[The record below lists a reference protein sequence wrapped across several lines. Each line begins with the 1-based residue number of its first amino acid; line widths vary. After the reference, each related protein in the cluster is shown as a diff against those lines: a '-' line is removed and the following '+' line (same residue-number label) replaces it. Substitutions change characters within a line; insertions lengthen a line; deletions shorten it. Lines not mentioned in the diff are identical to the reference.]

1 MKRDKE
7 LNALKEMELFR
18 KAIEMGA
25 SDLHLSAGSSPI
37 IRLNGKLHHLDY
49 AALLPEDVHEIISLI
64 TTNYQKSM
72 FYSETPVDLDFTLEV
87 PDLARF
93 RVNIFKQL
101 NGESI
106 AMRVLPSEIRTVEDL
121 FLPNIVN
128 DLARLRNG
136 LILVTGK
143 TGSGKS
149 TTLATMLELVNK
161 EYYKHII
168 TI

>member
-1 MKRDKE
+1 MKRDKG
-7 LNALKEMELFR
+7 LNALTEMELFR

-25 SDLHLSAGSSPI
+25 SDIHLSAGSVPI

-49 AALLPEDVHEIISLI
+49 APLLPEDVHEIISII
-64 TTNYQKSM
+64 THNYQKSM
-72 FYSETPVDLDFTLEV
+72 FYGEKPIDLDFTIDV
-87 PDLARF
+87 PDMARF

-106 AMRVLPSEIRTVEDL
+106 AFRILPSGIKTYEDL
-121 FLPNIVN
+121 YLPPILN
-128 DLARLRNG
+128 DLSRLRNG

-149 TTLATMLELVNK
+149 TTLAA
-161 EYYKHII
+161 II
-168 TI
+168 EQINN